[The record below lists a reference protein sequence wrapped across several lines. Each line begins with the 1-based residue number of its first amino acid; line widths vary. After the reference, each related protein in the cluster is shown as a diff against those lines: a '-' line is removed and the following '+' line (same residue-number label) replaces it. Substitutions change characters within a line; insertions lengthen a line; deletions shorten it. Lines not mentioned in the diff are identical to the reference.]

1 VFFGISTSLNSEIR
15 NGTIEFSMISRT
27 SMLMVLFGKALGM
40 MMFGIPTGLFSG
52 SLMLIVARQA
62 PEIASYPYV
71 LVSVMVIFIGLA
83 VTAPTIAPVMVLTR
97 GNIGINRVNRS

>member
-1 VFFGISTSLNSEIR
+1 MAECVFRDIDIAQ
-15 NGTIEFSMISRT
+15 
-27 SMLMVLFGKALGM
+27 LFGKALGM
-40 MMFGIPTGLFSG
+40 MMFGISTGLFSG

-71 LVSVMVIFIGLA
+71 LVSVIVIFIELA
-83 VTAPTIAPVMVLTR
+83 ATAPTMAPVMVPTR